1 MTWVPTPRL
10 LGLMLLSSIVVG
22 AAGVIAAITYDDSSS
37 SKGSAGINTT
47 KTQPVIPPSTAAPS
61 SGSTAPGASLG
72 TLPPVLGTTTAPG
85 ATATTTN
92 GAVPTPEAAANGLWA
107 AYTADDATAATRFA
121 TPAVVDTLFFRAD
134 DGEVGEFRGCED
146 QGNGVFHCRFQQ
158 VSETYDLTAQRD
170 HSGSFK
176 ITVIVITDTG
186 ETTSTATTSASS

>member
-61 SGSTAPGASLG
+61 SGSTAPGASLN
-72 TLPPVLGTTTAPG
+72 
-85 ATATTTN
+85 TTN

-121 TPAVVDTLFFRAD
+121 TPAVVDTLFSQSYN
-134 DGEVGEFRGCED
+134 GETGEFRGCAA
-146 QGNGVFHCRFQQ
+146 QSNGSFVCHFQQ
-158 VSETYDLTAQRD
+158 VSDTYDLTAQRD
-170 HSGSFK
+170 QNGNFK

-186 ETTSTATTSASS
+186 ETTSTAATPASS